1 MTKIPTQML
10 KGILENAILLIIDQG
25 ETYGYALQQ
34 QLVQNGFGNIPQGTI
49 YPLLL
54 KLQHQELIKAHKK
67 SSSTGP
73 ERKYY
78 QSTPKGQQQLKVFLP
93 HWQQLQQAMSKLMGN
108 KGES

>member
-1 MTKIPTQML
+1 MTKIPTQIL

-73 ERKYY
+73 DRNIIKLHQRSSTYY
-78 QSTPKGQQQLKVFLP
+78 NFLP
-93 HWQQLQQAMSKLMGN
+93 QCQQALSKLMGN

>member
-1 MTKIPTQML
+1 MTKIPTQIL

-67 SSSTGP
+67 
-73 ERKYY
+73 K
-78 QSTPKGQQQLKVFLP
+78 FLNR
-93 HWQQLQQAMSKLMGN
+93 S
-108 KGES
+108 

>member
-54 KLQHQELIKAHKK
+54 KLQHQELIEAHKK

-73 ERKYY
+73 DRKYY
-78 QSTPKGQQQLKVFLP
+78 QITPKGQQQLQVFLP
-93 HWQQLQQAMSKLMGN
+93 QWQQLQQAMSKLMGN

>member
-1 MTKIPTQML
+1 MKIV
-10 KGILENAILLIIDQG
+10 ILLIIDQG

-73 ERKYY
+73 DRNIIKLHQRSSTYY
-78 QSTPKGQQQLKVFLP
+78 NFLP
-93 HWQQLQQAMSKLMGN
+93 QWQQALSKLMGN